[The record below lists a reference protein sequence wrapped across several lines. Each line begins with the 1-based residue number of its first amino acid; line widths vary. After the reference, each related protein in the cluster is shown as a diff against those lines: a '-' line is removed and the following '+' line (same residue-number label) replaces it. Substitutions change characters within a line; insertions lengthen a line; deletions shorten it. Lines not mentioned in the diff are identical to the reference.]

1 MFRAMNVMPLCLS
14 GMDTEILPPAPKP
27 IAPRTLVMISGFF
40 WAYVTLSNVL
50 YANNMQVN
58 ADLFHADLFAPW
70 QVRVV
75 QHVLLLPLLLTCY
88 WASSRA
94 GWNMLRGLPLQLL
107 LAMVFAVLCYPAMTL
122 ADHLCD
128 WYFKGHWQLPVTEPE
143 PSGAERAAWTA
154 SSISFFLTYGFGV
167 ALVSGFNWYQLHR
180 DSELR
185 GAALERVWTTARLTA
200 LRMQL
205 SPHTLFNLLH
215 TIRGQINPEPEIA
228 RSMVVQLADLL
239 RRLLSAGQRDFSL
252 LAEELRF
259 ARMYLELQQQRFGDR
274 LTVILPDADAQ
285 PALWVPS
292 LILQPL
298 VENAV
303 LHGLAGHDGP
313 VEIRLEVHAS
323 ADRLVMRIVNTT
335 ANLAAAAAAGI
346 GLRNVRERLAVQ
358 FAERANLRAQAAA
371 AGSWVAEITMPALR
385 ELSSEGMAAAARGVT

>member
-1 MFRAMNVMPLCLS
+1 MN
-14 GMDTEILPPAPKP
+14 TEILPPAPKP
-27 IAPRTLVMISGFF
+27 IALRTLLMISSLF
-40 WAYVTLSNVL
+40 WAYVTLSDVL
-50 YANNMQVN
+50 YAYNMQAN
-58 ADLFHADLFAPW
+58 ATLYHADLFAPW
-70 QVRVV
+70 NVRVV

-94 GWNMLRGLPLQLL
+94 GWEMRRGLPLQLS
-107 LAMVFAVLCYPAMTL
+107 LAVIFSVLCYPAMKL
-122 ADHLCD
+122 AIHLCT
-128 WYFKGHWQLPVTEPE
+128 WYYMGQWHEPE
-143 PSGAERAAWTA
+143 MGDGPSDSERALWSA
-154 SSISFFLTYGFGV
+154 SFISFFLTYGFGV
-167 ALVSGFNWYQLHR
+167 ALVSGFNWYQRHR

-239 RRLLSAGQRDFSL
+239 RRLLSAGQRDYSL
-252 LAEELRF
+252 LSEELAF
-259 ARMYLELQQQRFGDR
+259 VRMYLELQQQRFGDR
-274 LTVILPDADAQ
+274 LTVSLPDPSGQ

-313 VEIRLEVHAS
+313 VEIRLEVCPS
-323 ADRLVMRIVNTT
+323 ADTLIMRIVNTT
-335 ANLAAAAAAGI
+335 ASPAVAAGEGI
-346 GLRNVRERLAVQ
+346 GLGNVRERLAVQ
-358 FAERANLRAQAAA
+358 FGARASLCAYRA
-371 AGSWVAEITMPALR
+371 GPISWMAEITMPALLER
-385 ELSSEGMAAAARGVT
+385 VPATPGGGTS

>member
-1 MFRAMNVMPLCLS
+1 MPRSLNAIPLCLP
-14 GMDTEILPPAPKP
+14 GMNTEILPLAPKP
-27 IAPRTLVMISGFF
+27 IAPRPLLIIAALF
-40 WAYVTLSNVL
+40 WVYVTLSDVL
-50 YANNMQVN
+50 YGNSMQANAN
-58 ADLFHADLFAPW
+58 LYHADMFAPW
-70 QVRVV
+70 QVRVL

-94 GWNMLRGLPLQLL
+94 GWGLLRGLPLQLL
-107 LAMVFAVLCYPAMTL
+107 LAVTFALLCYPVMRL
-122 ADHLCD
+122 AIHLAT
-128 WYFKGHWQLPVTEPE
+128 WYYMGKWDPPE
-143 PSGAERAAWTA
+143 SGDTSHDSEQTVALWSA
-154 SSISFFLTYGFGV
+154 SFISFLLTYGFGA
-167 ALVSGFNWYQLHR
+167 ALLSGFNWYHRYR

-239 RRLLSAGQRDFSL
+239 RRLLSAGERDFSL
-252 LAEELRF
+252 LSEEISF
-259 ARMYLELQQQRFGDR
+259 VRMYLELQQQRFGDR
-274 LTVILPDADAQ
+274 LTVSLPDSDAQ

-313 VEIRLEVHAS
+313 VEIRLELYPS
-323 ADRLVMRIVNTT
+323 PDKLVMRILNTT
-335 ANLAAAAAAGI
+335 ATLAVAAGEGI
-346 GLRNVRERLAVQ
+346 GLSNVRERLAVQ
-358 FAERANLRAQAAA
+358 FGARASLSACRA
-371 AGSWVAEITMPALR
+371 GSTSWVAEITMPALLER
-385 ELSSEGMAAAARGVT
+385 APTTPAEGGS

>member
-1 MFRAMNVMPLCLS
+1 MN
-14 GMDTEILPPAPKP
+14 TEILPPAPQP
-27 IAPRTLVMISGFF
+27 IALRTLLVISVLF
-40 WAYVTLSNVL
+40 WLYVTLSDVL
-50 YANNMQVN
+50 YGNSMQANAN
-58 ADLFHADLFAPW
+58 LYHADMFAPW
-70 QVRVV
+70 EVRVV

-94 GWNMLRGLPLQLL
+94 GWEMLRGLPLQLL
-107 LAMVFAVLCYPAMTL
+107 LAVTFALLCYPAMRL
-122 ADHLCD
+122 AIHLAT
-128 WYFKGHWQLPVTEPE
+128 WLYTGQWEPPPRGDTSHE
-143 PSGAERAAWTA
+143 AERISAIWSA
-154 SSISFFLTYGFGV
+154 SFISFLLTYGFGV
-167 ALVSGFNWYQLHR
+167 ALVSGFNWYQRYR

-252 LAEELRF
+252 LSEELSF
-259 ARMYLELQQQRFGDR
+259 VRMYLELQQQRFGDR
-274 LTVILPDADAQ
+274 LTVSLPDAGAQ

-313 VEIRLEVHAS
+313 VEIRVEVCPS
-323 ADRLVMRIVNTT
+323 ADRLIMRIVNTT
-335 ANLAAAAAAGI
+335 ATLAVAAPEGI
-346 GLRNVRERLAVQ
+346 GLSNVRERLAVQ
-358 FAERANLRAQAAA
+358 FGARASLSACRAGPTSWMAEL
-371 AGSWVAEITMPALR
+371 TMPALLER
-385 ELSSEGMAAAARGVT
+385 APAPGQGIS

>member
-1 MFRAMNVMPLCLS
+1 MN
-14 GMDTEILPPAPKP
+14 TEILPPAPKP
-27 IAPRTLVMISGFF
+27 IALRTLLMISGLF
-40 WAYVTLSNVL
+40 WVYVTLSNVL
-50 YANNMQVN
+50 YATNMQFS
-58 ADLFHADLFAPW
+58 AALFHADDMFAPW
-70 QVRVV
+70 EVRVV

-94 GWNMLRGLPLQLL
+94 GWGTLRGLPLQLL
-107 LAMVFAVLCYPAMTL
+107 LAVIFAVLCYPAMDL
-122 ADHLCD
+122 AEHICT
-128 WYFKGHWQLPVTEPE
+128 WYFKGHWQMPEMGPE
-143 PSGAERAAWTA
+143 PSGAERAAWSA

-252 LAEELRF
+252 LSEELSF
-259 ARMYLELQQQRFGDR
+259 VRMYLELQQQRFGDR
-274 LTVILPDADAQ
+274 LTVSLPDAGAQ

-313 VEIRLEVHAS
+313 VEIRLEVYPS
-323 ADRLVMRIVNTT
+323 ADRLIIRIVNTT
-335 ANLAAAAAAGI
+335 TSLAAAAGEGI
-346 GLRNVRERLAVQ
+346 GLSNVRERLAVQ
-358 FAERANLRAQAAA
+358 FGARASLSANRA
-371 AGSWVAEITMPALR
+371 GPTSWMAEITMPALLER
-385 ELSSEGMAAAARGVT
+385 AAATSGGGTP

>member
-1 MFRAMNVMPLCLS
+1 MPLCLS
-14 GMDTEILPPAPKP
+14 GMNTEILPPAPKP
-27 IAPRTLVMISGFF
+27 IALRTLLTISGLF
-40 WAYVTLSNVL
+40 WVYVTLSNVL
-50 YANNMQVN
+50 YATNMQFS
-58 ADLFHADLFAPW
+58 AALFHAADMFAPW
-70 QVRVV
+70 EVRVV
-75 QHVLLLPLLLTCY
+75 QHVLLLPVLLTCY

-94 GWNMLRGLPLQLL
+94 GWGMLRGVPLQLL
-107 LAMVFAVLCYPAMTL
+107 LAAIFAVLCYPAMNL
-122 ADHLCD
+122 AIHLCM
-128 WYFKGHWQLPVTEPE
+128 WIFQGHWQEPAMPAE
-143 PSGAERAAWTA
+143 PSGAERAAWSA
-154 SSISFFLTYGFGV
+154 SFISFFLTYGFGV

-252 LAEELRF
+252 LSEELSF

-274 LTVILPDADAQ
+274 LTVSLPDADAQ

-313 VEIRLEVHAS
+313 VEIRLEVCPS

-335 ANLAAAAAAGI
+335 ASLAIAAGENI
-346 GLRNVRERLAVQ
+346 GLGNVRERLAVQ
-358 FAERANLRAQAAA
+358 FGARASLSSYRA
-371 AGSWVAEITMPALR
+371 GPTSWVAEITMPALLER
-385 ELSSEGMAAAARGVT
+385 APATPVGGTS

>member
-1 MFRAMNVMPLCLS
+1 MN
-14 GMDTEILPPAPKP
+14 TEILPPAPKP
-27 IAPRTLVMISGFF
+27 IALRTLLMISGLF
-40 WAYVTLSNVL
+40 WAYVTLSDVL
-50 YANNMQVN
+50 YAYNMQAN
-58 ADLFHADLFAPW
+58 ATLYHADLFAPW
-70 QVRVV
+70 NVRVV
-75 QHVLLLPLLLTCY
+75 QHVLLLPLLLGCY

-94 GWNMLRGLPLQLL
+94 GWGMLRGLPLQLL
-107 LAMVFAVLCYPAMTL
+107 LAVIFAVLCYPAMRL
-122 ADHLCD
+122 AIHLCS
-128 WYFKGHWQLPVTEPE
+128 WYYMGQWQEPE
-143 PSGAERAAWTA
+143 MGNGPTDSAQALWSA
-154 SSISFFLTYGFGV
+154 SFISFFLTYGFGA
-167 ALVSGFNWYQLHR
+167 ALVSGFNLYQRHR

-252 LAEELRF
+252 LSEELSF
-259 ARMYLELQQQRFGDR
+259 ARMYLELQRERFGDR
-274 LTVILPDADAQ
+274 LTVSLPDAGAQ

-313 VEIRLEVHAS
+313 VEIRLEVCPS
-323 ADRLVMRIVNTT
+323 ADILTLRIVNTT
-335 ANLAAAAAAGI
+335 ASLAAAGGEGI
-346 GLRNVRERLAVQ
+346 GLSNVRERLAIQ
-358 FAERANLRAQAAA
+358 FGARASLSACRA
-371 AGSWVAEITMPALR
+371 GPSSWIQEITMPALLER
-385 ELSSEGMAAAARGVT
+385 VPATPAGGTS

>member
-1 MFRAMNVMPLCLS
+1 MN
-14 GMDTEILPPAPKP
+14 TEILPPAPKP
-27 IAPRTLVMISGFF
+27 IAPRTLLVISGLF
-40 WAYVTLSNVL
+40 WVYVTLSNVL
-50 YANNMQVN
+50 YATNMSFS
-58 ADLFHADLFAPW
+58 AALFHADAMYAPW
-70 QVRVV
+70 EVRVV
-75 QHVLLLPLLLTCY
+75 QHVLLLPLLLICY

-94 GWNMLRGLPLQLL
+94 GWGVLRGLPLQLL
-107 LAMVFAVLCYPAMTL
+107 LAVIFAVLCYPAMNL
-122 ADHLCD
+122 AIHIAMWL
-128 WYFKGHWQLPVTEPE
+128 FKGHWDVPSEGPE
-143 PSGAERAAWTA
+143 PSGAERAAWSA
-154 SSISFFLTYGFGV
+154 SFISFFLTYGFGV

-185 GAALERVWTTARLTA
+185 AAALERVWTTARLTA

-252 LAEELRF
+252 LSEELSF

-274 LTVILPDADAQ
+274 LTVSLPDAGAQ

-313 VEIRLEVHAS
+313 VDIRLEVWLS
-323 ADRLVMRIVNTT
+323 ADRLIMRIVNTT
-335 ANLAAAAAAGI
+335 ANSAVAAGEGI
-346 GLRNVRERLAVQ
+346 GLSNVRERLAVQ
-358 FAERANLRAQAAA
+358 FGVRATLSAYQAEPTSWMAQ
-371 AGSWVAEITMPALR
+371 ITMPALR
-385 ELSSEGMAAAARGVT
+385 ERAPATPAGGTS

>member
-1 MFRAMNVMPLCLS
+1 MNA
-14 GMDTEILPPAPKP
+14 EILPPAPKP
-27 IAPRTLVMISGFF
+27 IALRTLLMISGLF
-40 WAYVTLSNVL
+40 WVYVTLSNVL
-50 YANNMQVN
+50 YATNMSFN
-58 ADLFHADLFAPW
+58 AALFHADAMFAPW
-70 QVRVV
+70 EVRVV
-75 QHVLLLPLLLTCY
+75 QHLLLLPLLLICY

-94 GWNMLRGLPLQLL
+94 GWGMLRGVSLQLL
-107 LAMVFAVLCYPAMTL
+107 LAVIFALLCYPAMNL
-122 ADHLCD
+122 AIHICM
-128 WYFKGHWQLPVTEPE
+128 WYFKGHWDVPSMGPE
-143 PSGAERAAWTA
+143 PSGAERAAWSA
-154 SSISFFLTYGFGV
+154 SFISFLLTYGFGV

-185 GAALERVWTTARLTA
+185 AAALERVWTTARLTA

-239 RRLLSAGQRDFSL
+239 RRLLSAGQQDFSPL
-252 LAEELRF
+252 SEELSF

-274 LTVILPDADAQ
+274 LTVSLPDAGAQ

-313 VEIRLEVHAS
+313 VDIRLEVWLS
-323 ADRLVMRIVNTT
+323 ADRLIMRIVNTT
-335 ANLAAAAAAGI
+335 TNGAVAAGAGI
-346 GLRNVRERLAVQ
+346 GLSNVRERLAVQ
-358 FAERANLRAQAAA
+358 FGARATLSAYRAEPTSWMAQ
-371 AGSWVAEITMPALR
+371 ITMPALR
-385 ELSSEGMAAAARGVT
+385 ERAPATPEGSTS

>member
-1 MFRAMNVMPLCLS
+1 
-14 GMDTEILPPAPKP
+14 MDTEILPPTPKP
-27 IAPRTLVMISGFF
+27 IGLRTLLMISCAF
-40 WAYVTLSNVL
+40 WVYVTLSNIL
-50 YANNMQVN
+50 YGNNMMFS
-58 ADLFHADLFAPW
+58 ASLFHADAMFAPW
-70 QVRVV
+70 EIRVV

-94 GWNMLRGLPLQLL
+94 GWGMLRGLPLQLL
-107 LAMVFAVLCYPAMTL
+107 LAVIFSVLCYPAMNL
-122 ADHLCD
+122 AIHICM
-128 WYFKGHWQLPVTEPE
+128 WYFRGHWDEPPMSE
-143 PSGAERAAWTA
+143 PSGAEQAAWTA
-154 SSISFFLTYGFGV
+154 SFVSFFLTYGFGV

-252 LAEELRF
+252 LSEELSF

-274 LTVILPDADAQ
+274 LTVSLPDAGAQ

-303 LHGLAGHDGP
+303 LHGLTGHDGP
-313 VEIRLEVHAS
+313 VEIRLEVCPS
-323 ADRLVMRIVNTT
+323 ADRLIMRIVNTT
-335 ANLAAAAAAGI
+335 ASLAVAPREGI
-346 GLRNVRERLAVQ
+346 GLSNVRERLAVQ
-358 FAERANLRAQAAA
+358 FGARASLSAHRA
-371 AGSWVAEITMPALR
+371 GPTSWMAEITIPALLER
-385 ELSSEGMAAAARGVT
+385 APATPGGSTS

>member
-1 MFRAMNVMPLCLS
+1 MNTKPLCLP

-27 IAPRTLVMISGFF
+27 IALRTLLLISGLF
-40 WAYVTLSNVL
+40 WVYVTLSNVL
-50 YANNMQVN
+50 YASNMQFS
-58 ADLFHADLFAPW
+58 AALYHADDMFAPW
-70 QVRVV
+70 EVRVV

-88 WASSRA
+88 WVSSRV
-94 GWNMLRGLPLQLL
+94 GWGMLRGLPLQLL
-107 LAMVFAVLCYPAMTL
+107 LAVIFAVLCDPAMDL
-122 ADHLCD
+122 AEHICM
-128 WYFKGHWQLPVTEPE
+128 WYFQGHWNEPAVNE
-143 PSGAERAAWTA
+143 IKGAKQAEWSA
-154 SSISFFLTYGFGV
+154 SLIIFFLTYGFGV
-167 ALVSGFNWYQLHR
+167 TLVSGFNWYQLHR

-252 LAEELRF
+252 LSDELSF

-274 LTVILPDADAQ
+274 LSVSLPDAGAQ

-313 VEIRLEVHAS
+313 VEVRLEVYPS
-323 ADRLVMRIVNTT
+323 ADRLVMRVVNTIASGAT
-335 ANLAAAAAAGI
+335 TSGEGI
-346 GLRNVRERLAVQ
+346 GLSNVRERLAVQ
-358 FAERANLRAQAAA
+358 FGGRANLSAYREAPNSWLAQIA
-371 AGSWVAEITMPALR
+371 MPALR
-385 ELSSEGMAAAARGVT
+385 DRAPATSAAGAA

>member
-1 MFRAMNVMPLCLS
+1 MPRPKSVPRLCLS
-14 GMDTEILPPAPKP
+14 GMNTEILPPAPKP
-27 IAPRTLVMISGFF
+27 IALRTLFMISGLF
-40 WAYVTLSNVL
+40 WVYVTLSNVL
-50 YANNMQVN
+50 YARNMQ
-58 ADLFHADLFAPW
+58 ALATLYHADLFSPW

-88 WASSRA
+88 WASSRV
-94 GWNMLRGLPLQLL
+94 GWEMLRGLSLQLL
-107 LAMVFAVLCYPAMTL
+107 LAVTFAVLCHPAMTL
-122 ADHLCD
+122 AAHLCT
-128 WYFKGHWQLPVTEPE
+128 WYYMGQWEP
-143 PSGAERAAWTA
+143 PGMWDGPGDYQAEWSA
-154 SSISFFLTYGFGV
+154 SFISFFLTYGFGA
-167 ALVSGFNWYQLHR
+167 ALISGFNWYQRHR

-185 GAALERVWTTARLTA
+185 AAALERGWTAARLAA

-239 RRLLSAGQRDFSL
+239 RRLLSAGQRDFSPL
-252 LAEELRF
+252 SEELSF

-274 LTVILPDADAQ
+274 LSVSLPDGDAQ

-313 VEIRLEVHAS
+313 VEIRLEVCPA
-323 ADRLVMRIVNTT
+323 ADRLVMRVANTT
-335 ANLAAAAAAGI
+335 ASLAGTASEGI
-346 GLRNVRERLAVQ
+346 GLNNVRERLAVQ
-358 FAERANLRAQAAA
+358 FGLQASLSAQRAGPAT
-371 AGSWVAEITMPALR
+371 WVAEITLPALR
-385 ELSSEGMAAAARGVT
+385 EHAPLMSARGAL

>member
-1 MFRAMNVMPLCLS
+1 MN
-14 GMDTEILPPAPKP
+14 TEILPPAPKP
-27 IAPRTLVMISGFF
+27 IALRTLLMISGLF
-40 WAYVTLSNVL
+40 WVYVTLSNVL
-50 YANNMQVN
+50 YATNMSVS
-58 ADLFHADLFAPW
+58 AALFHADAMYAPW
-70 QVRVV
+70 EVRIV
-75 QHVLLLPLLLTCY
+75 QHVLLLPLLLSCY

-94 GWNMLRGLPLQLL
+94 GWGMRRGLPLQLL
-107 LAMVFAVLCYPAMTL
+107 LAVIFAVLCYPAMNL
-122 ADHLCD
+122 AIHIAM
-128 WYFKGHWQLPVTEPE
+128 WYFQGHWDVPSTGPE
-143 PSGAERAAWTA
+143 PSGAERAAWSA
-154 SSISFFLTYGFGV
+154 SFISFFLTYGFGV

-185 GAALERVWTTARLTA
+185 AAALERVWTTARLTA

-252 LAEELRF
+252 LSEELSF

-274 LTVILPDADAQ
+274 LTVSLPDAGAQ

-313 VEIRLEVHAS
+313 VDIRLEVWLS
-323 ADRLVMRIVNTT
+323 ADRLIMRIVNTT
-335 ANLAAAAAAGI
+335 ASSAVAAGEGI
-346 GLRNVRERLAVQ
+346 GLSNIRERLAVQ
-358 FAERANLRAQAAA
+358 FGARATLSAYQAEPTSWMAQ
-371 AGSWVAEITMPALR
+371 ITMPALR
-385 ELSSEGMAAAARGVT
+385 ERAPATPGGGTS

>member
-1 MFRAMNVMPLCLS
+1 MARLMGPTPLCWS
-14 GMDTEILPPAPKP
+14 GMNTEILPPAPQP
-27 IAPRTLVMISGFF
+27 IAVRTLLMISGLF
-40 WAYVTLSNVL
+40 WVYVTLSDVL
-50 YANNMQVN
+50 YASNMQ
-58 ADLFHADLFAPW
+58 ALATLYHADLFSPW
-70 QVRVV
+70 EVRVV

-88 WASSRA
+88 WASSRV
-94 GWNMLRGLPLQLL
+94 GWGMRRGLPLQLL
-107 LAMVFAVLCYPAMTL
+107 LAVIFAVLCYPAMIL
-122 ADHLCD
+122 AIHLCT
-128 WYFKGHWQLPVTEPE
+128 WYFWGQWQERGGGD
-143 PSGAERAAWTA
+143 PSNSQQPLWSA
-154 SSISFFLTYGFGV
+154 SFISFFLTYGFGA
-167 ALVSGFNWYQLHR
+167 ALVSGFNWYQRLR

-185 GAALERVWTTARLTA
+185 SAALERGWTTARLTA

-252 LAEELRF
+252 LSEELSF
-259 ARMYLELQQQRFGDR
+259 ARMYFELQQQRFGDR
-274 LTVILPDADAQ
+274 LTVSLPDTGTQ

-313 VEIRLEVHAS
+313 VEIRLEVCPS
-323 ADRLVMRIVNTT
+323 VDTLVLRIVNTT
-335 ANLAAAAAAGI
+335 ASVTEPAAEGI

-358 FAERANLRAQAAA
+358 FGPHGHLNTRRA
-371 AGSWVAEITMPALR
+371 GPCSWIAEITMPALYER
-385 ELSSEGMAAAARGVT
+385 DEPTPGRGTS

>member
-1 MFRAMNVMPLCLS
+1 MN
-14 GMDTEILPPAPKP
+14 TEILPPAPKP
-27 IAPRTLVMISGFF
+27 IAPRTLLMISGLF
-40 WAYVTLSNVL
+40 WVYVTLSNVL
-50 YANNMQVN
+50 YATNMSVN
-58 ADLFHADLFAPW
+58 AALFHADALYAPW
-70 QVRVV
+70 EVRVV
-75 QHVLLLPLLLTCY
+75 QHALLLPLLLICY

-94 GWNMLRGLPLQLL
+94 GWGMLRGLPLQLL
-107 LAMVFAVLCYPAMTL
+107 LAAAFAVLCYPAMNL
-122 ADHLCD
+122 AIHICM
-128 WYFKGHWQLPVTEPE
+128 WYFKGHWDVPSEGPE
-143 PSGAERAAWTA
+143 PSGAEQAAWSA
-154 SSISFFLTYGFGV
+154 SFISFFLTYGFGV

-180 DSELR
+180 DSEVR
-185 GAALERVWTTARLTA
+185 AAALERVWTTARLTA

-252 LAEELRF
+252 LSEELSF

-274 LTVILPDADAQ
+274 LTVSLPDAGAQ

-313 VEIRLEVHAS
+313 VDIRLEVWLS
-323 ADRLVMRIVNTT
+323 ADRLIMRIVNTT
-335 ANLAAAAAAGI
+335 ASSAVAAGEGI
-346 GLRNVRERLAVQ
+346 GLSNVRERLAVQ
-358 FAERANLRAQAAA
+358 FGARASLSAYRAEPTSWMAQ
-371 AGSWVAEITMPALR
+371 ITMPALR
-385 ELSSEGMAAAARGVT
+385 ELAPATLGGGTS